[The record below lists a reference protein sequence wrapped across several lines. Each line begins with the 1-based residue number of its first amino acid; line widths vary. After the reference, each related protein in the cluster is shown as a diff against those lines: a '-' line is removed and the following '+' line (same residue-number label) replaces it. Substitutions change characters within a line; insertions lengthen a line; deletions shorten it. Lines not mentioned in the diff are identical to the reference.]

1 MQLRRAVGSLVAGVV
16 AFGLGTVGVTEA
28 LDPYVWPSL
37 MLGLPVGVVLGVST
51 ALVVY
56 AGSTYRT
63 ERRETGAVSLRT
75 RRWWWATLAAVGAG
89 VVGGGLAVGV
99 LATQAVGLA
108 FALLVGLGVA
118 LLAATV
124 GAVLAWY
131 VGGERGG
138 RAGEAS
144 G

>member
-1 MQLRRAVGSLVAGVV
+1 MQLRRAVGSLLAGVV

-37 MLGLPVGVVLGVST
+37 MLGLPVGLVLGVST
-51 ALVVY
+51 TLVAY
-56 AGSTYRT
+56 AGSTYRA
-63 ERRETGAVSLRT
+63 ERRETGSVSLRT

-108 FALLVGLGVA
+108 LALLVGLGVA
-118 LLAATV
+118 LLAAAV

-131 VGGERGG
+131 VGGARGE
-138 RAGEAS
+138 RAGGAS